1 MRNLILSLLAIA
13 AFLGCNKDGSSGEDG
28 FASDNIVIST
38 LASAGAW
45 REYETFV
52 YSEPNGEGEIRSH
65 IDPNEPPLLGYNYE
79 TFTIANGVFT
89 RYIYALSK
97 PGCYFKEYAMKQVG
111 DDPLHYKLI
120 TPDGEFYFK
129 ILEYDSNNL
138 KAEYNFIHG
147 YSKDEE
153 SGQYVKVCTYRRTH
167 FKKHI
172 PSNSKWKDEYL
183 SEEEYIEKYG
193 SI

>member
-1 MRNLILSLLAIA
+1 MRRLLISLFAIA

-52 YSEPNGEGEIRSH
+52 YSEPNGEGDIRVH
-65 IDPNEPPLLGYNYE
+65 IDPNVPLLGHSYE
-79 TFTIANGVFT
+79 TFTIAKGIFT
-89 RYIYALSK
+89 RYIYKGNWPA
-97 PGCYFKEYAMKQVG
+97 YYYKEYAMKQVG

-120 TPDGEFYFK
+120 TSDGEFYFK

-138 KAEYNFIHG
+138 KAEYN
-147 YSKDEE
+147 YTYWYCKDEV
-153 SGQYVKVCTYRRTH
+153 SGEYVKANSYSITH
-167 FKKHI
+167 FKKYM
-172 PSNSKWKDEYL
+172 PSDSKWKDKYI

-193 SI
+193 N